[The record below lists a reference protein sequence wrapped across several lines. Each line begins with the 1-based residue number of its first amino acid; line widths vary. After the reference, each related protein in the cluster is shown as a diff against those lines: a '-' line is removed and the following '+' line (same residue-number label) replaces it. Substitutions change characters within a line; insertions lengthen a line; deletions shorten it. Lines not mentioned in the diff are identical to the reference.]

1 MRSIKRRKTLMI
13 EALKSTNDVGKLAS
27 KVYGTSPTDKK
38 ARIAA
43 AKLRYLVMRDNASPE
58 TK

>member
-1 MRSIKRRKTLMI
+1 MRSIKRRKTLML

-27 KVYGTSPTDKK
+27 KVYNTSPKDKK

-43 AKLRYLVMRDNASPE
+43 AKLRYLVMRGKASPE